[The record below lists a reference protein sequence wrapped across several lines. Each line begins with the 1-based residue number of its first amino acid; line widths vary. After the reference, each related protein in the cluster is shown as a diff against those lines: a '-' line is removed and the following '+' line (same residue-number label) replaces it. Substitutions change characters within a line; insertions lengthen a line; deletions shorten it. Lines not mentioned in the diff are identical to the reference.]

1 MTLFGQACC
10 ATASFN
16 GFFSPHRVYRCLAFQ
31 TNSSSACDCSS
42 CFFFYCFTACLW
54 SFGFI
59 TGIYLQWEYST
70 FVDSFPFLIFASLRV
85 ELFTCGCSLSVKCK
99 TVKVKSVIKYVCGI
113 RFAHIL
119 EGLQWIL
126 SSDPLVTLTSRDLWV
141 VLSHFLWAR
150 WSLTWAWLPLLLLT
164 TPPAPKK
171 ALDYPV
177 QVGILRPA
185 PYYCELDRW
194 MLGSI
199 LTSVIHVWFMCES
212 SVIHVRK
219 DVPLPIAHLVN

>member
-16 GFFSPHRVYRCLAFQ
+16 GLFSPHCVYRCFAFHP
-31 TNSSSACDCSS
+31 NPSSAYDYSS

-59 TGIYLQWEYST
+59 TGIYLQWVYST
-70 FVDSFPFLIFASLRV
+70 FSCGFISLSDFCKVKKLSCLPVDAVTLCAWR
-85 ELFTCGCSLSVKCK
+85 SVKCK

-119 EGLQWIL
+119 DGMQWIL

-141 VLSHFLWAR
+141 VLSLFLWTR
-150 WSLTWAWLPLLLLT
+150 WTLIWAWLPLLLLT
-164 TPPAPKK
+164 IPPAPKK

-199 LTSVIHVWFMCES
+199 LTSVIHVWFMWIICES
-212 SVIHVRK
+212 RS
-219 DVPLPIAHLVN
+219 

>member
-1 MTLFGQACC
+1 MLWIPDEPLF
-10 ATASFN
+10 
-16 GFFSPHRVYRCLAFQ
+16 
-31 TNSSSACDCSS
+31 
-42 CFFFYCFTACLW
+42 CLW
-54 SFGFI
+54 LLVMIFLLLFYSLLVIFRIF

-70 FVDSFPFLIFASLRV
+70 FSCGFISLSVFCMLKKLSCLPVDAVTLCAWM
-85 ELFTCGCSLSVKCK
+85 SVKCK

-141 VLSHFLWAR
+141 VLSHFLWTR
-150 WSLTWAWLPLLLLT
+150 WTLTWAWLPLLLLT

-212 SVIHVRK
+212 SVNHVRK